1 MGKAT
6 GFIEYDRIQT
16 PVRKP
21 KERVRDWNEYSL
33 PLPEKDL
40 TIQAARCMDCGV
52 PFCSIGMEIK
62 NGVSGCPLHNLIP
75 EWNDAVY
82 RGEWKEALEL
92 LLKTNNFPEFTGRIC
107 PAPCEG
113 SCTVAIS
120 EPAVGIKSIEKA
132 IIDRGFAEGWIKPNP
147 PKTRTGKKVAI
158 IGSGPAGLA
167 CADQLNQAGHQ
178 VTVFEKSD
186 RIGGLLMY
194 GIPTMKLEKESV
206 ERRVELMRAEGI
218 EFVTG
223 MECGK
228 DISADELKKTYDCLV
243 LATGASK
250 PREVSIP
257 GREALGIHL
266 AVPYLTQSIQDLLS
280 GNAEQT
286 LSAKGKNVLI
296 IGGGDTGA
304 DCVATA
310 LRQGAESIVQLGR
323 RGKPVSERAA
333 GNPWPEYP
341 LVFQMDYAHEEADAV
356 YGHDPREYFVSP
368 VEFLKDEANQLTGLK
383 TIQVSRDESTGR
395 YTEVP
400 GTERIYRAEMVLI
413 AAGFA
418 GATDDIFTNFDV
430 NQTDRHTIDA
440 AKGFYRSSS
449 ERVFACGDA
458 RNGQSLVVTAI
469 AEGRETAREVDFYL
483 MGETFLP

>member
-228 DISADELKKTYDCLV
+228 DISADELKKNVRLFSSCNGCEQAARGFDSRSG
-243 LATGASK
+243 GARDS
-250 PREVSIP
+250 
-257 GREALGIHL
+257 LG
-266 AVPYLTQSIQDLLS
+266 
-280 GNAEQT
+280 GT
-286 LSAKGKNVLI
+286 LFDAKYSRFAFGKC
-296 IGGGDTGA
+296 GT
-304 DCVATA
+304 
-310 LRQGAESIVQLGR
+310 
-323 RGKPVSERAA
+323 
-333 GNPWPEYP
+333 
-341 LVFQMDYAHEEADAV
+341 DA
-356 YGHDPREYFVSP
+356 F
-368 VEFLKDEANQLTGLK
+368 
-383 TIQVSRDESTGR
+383 
-395 YTEVP
+395 
-400 GTERIYRAEMVLI
+400 
-413 AAGFA
+413 
-418 GATDDIFTNFDV
+418 
-430 NQTDRHTIDA
+430 
-440 AKGFYRSSS
+440 
-449 ERVFACGDA
+449 C
-458 RNGQSLVVTAI
+458 
-469 AEGRETAREVDFYL
+469 
-483 MGETFLP
+483 